1 MKKSIIVSLFSF
13 IIGSMFGII
22 LFSSFQKNEDIPE
35 EKTTTESSSLSEF
48 AIPQTVQSETEAT
61 TKSVEP
67 IERTTTNQKEIET
80 ISAVCSSFV
89 SIFFSNDS
97 EQSYQEKVQL
107 LGDLISETGKKK
119 LLKDYSYQEGT
130 DTAVTRV
137 GRATNYVKFDSV
149 TGKASAMSFMIFQT
163 IYPDQPVLNAQTIVS
178 IQLTKN
184 EENKWQIDNAEMR
197 LLNQTMPESFFS

>member
-13 IIGSMFGII
+13 IIGSMFGVI
-22 LFSSFQKNEDIPE
+22 LFSSFQKNSGVAEVE
-35 EKTTTESSSLSEF
+35 STTESSSLPQLI
-48 AIPQTVQSETEAT
+48 IPQSTQSETET
-61 TKSVEP
+61 TTESVES
-67 IERTTTNQKEIET
+67 IERTTTNQKETEA
-80 ISAVCSSFV
+80 ISAACSSFV

-97 EQSYQEKVQL
+97 DQSYQEKEQL

-130 DTAVTRV
+130 DTAVTKV

-149 TGKASAMSFMIFQT
+149 TGKASVMSFMIFQT

-184 EENKWQIDNAEMR
+184 EENKWQIDNTEMR
-197 LLNQTMPESFFS
+197 LLNQAMPESFFS

>member
-1 MKKSIIVSLFSF
+1 MKKTIIISLFSF
-13 IIGSMFGII
+13 IIGSMFGVI
-22 LFSSFQKNEDIPE
+22 LFSSFQKGESVPGE
-35 EKTTTESSSLSEF
+35 ESTTESSFLPQLI
-48 AIPQTVQSETEAT
+48 IPQTAQSETET
-61 TKSVEP
+61 TAESVES
-67 IERTTTNQKEIET
+67 IERITTNQKETEA
-80 ISAVCSSFV
+80 ISAACSSFV

-97 EQSYQEKVQL
+97 DQSYQEKEQL

-130 DTAVTRV
+130 DIAVTKV

-149 TGKASAMSFMIFQT
+149 TGKASVMSFMIFQT

-197 LLNQTMPESFFS
+197 LLNQAMPESFFS

>member
-35 EKTTTESSSLSEF
+35 EETTTESSSLSEF
-48 AIPQTVQSETEAT
+48 AIPQTVQSQTENT
-61 TKSVEP
+61 TESVES
-67 IERTTTNQKEIET
+67 IERTTTNQKEFEA
-80 ISAVCSSFV
+80 ISNACSSFV

-97 EQSYQEKVQL
+97 DQSYQEKEQL
-107 LGDLISETGKKK
+107 LGDLISEVGKKK

-130 DTAVTRV
+130 DTAVTKV

-149 TGKASAMSFMIFQT
+149 TGKASVMSFMIFQT
-163 IYPDQPVLNAQTIVS
+163 IFPDQPVLNAQTIVS

-197 LLNQTMPESFFS
+197 LLNQAMPESFFS

>member
-13 IIGSMFGII
+13 IIGSMFGVI
-22 LFSSFQKNEDIPE
+22 LFSSFQKGESVPDE
-35 EKTTTESSSLSEF
+35 ESTTESSSLSQLI
-48 AIPQTVQSETEAT
+48 IPQTVQSETET
-61 TKSVEP
+61 TAESVES
-67 IERTTTNQKEIET
+67 IERISTNQKETEA
-80 ISAVCSSFV
+80 ISAACSSFV

-97 EQSYQEKVQL
+97 DQSYQEKEQL

-130 DTAVTRV
+130 DIAVTKI

-149 TGKASAMSFMIFQT
+149 TGKASVMSFMIFQT
-163 IYPDQPVLNAQTIVS
+163 TYPNQPVLNAQTIVS

-197 LLNQTMPESFFS
+197 LLNQSMPESFFS

>member
-13 IIGSMFGII
+13 IIGSLFGVI
-22 LFSSFQKNEDIPE
+22 LFSSFQKNGGVAEVE
-35 EKTTTESSSLSEF
+35 STTESSSLPQLN
-48 AIPQTVQSETEAT
+48 IPQTAQTETTAE
-61 TKSVEP
+61 SVES
-67 IERTTTNQKEIET
+67 IERITTNQKETEA
-80 ISAVCSSFV
+80 ISAACSSFV

-97 EQSYQEKVQL
+97 DQSYQEKEQL

-119 LLKDYSYQEGT
+119 LLKDYSYQKGT
-130 DTAVTRV
+130 DTAVTKV

-149 TGKASAMSFMIFQT
+149 TGKASVMSFMIFQT

-197 LLNQTMPESFFS
+197 LLNQAMPESFFS

>member
-1 MKKSIIVSLFSF
+1 
-13 IIGSMFGII
+13 MFGVI
-22 LFSSFQKNEDIPE
+22 LFSSFQKGESVPDE
-35 EKTTTESSSLSEF
+35 ESTTESSSLSQLI
-48 AIPQTVQSETEAT
+48 IPQTVQSETET
-61 TKSVEP
+61 TAESVES
-67 IERTTTNQKEIET
+67 IERISTNQKETEA
-80 ISAVCSSFV
+80 ISAACSSFV

-97 EQSYQEKVQL
+97 DQSYQEKEQL

-130 DTAVTRV
+130 DIAVTKI

-149 TGKASAMSFMIFQT
+149 TGKASVMSFMIFQT
-163 IYPDQPVLNAQTIVS
+163 TYPNQPVLNAQTIVS

-197 LLNQTMPESFFS
+197 LLNQSMPESFFS